1 MLEDDKRFAKIFE
14 LLFEI
19 NEKANLFSC
28 KRKLSNYLNKRKPS
42 FFKEIQK
49 KTSVKISKDFEK
61 ELRTKIRDE
70 LDLEKKTNENLARGL
85 LVEETRL
92 WDKIRVGGYRR
103 VETDSDRKQRLFK
116 LIEMYTELYNLV
128 ETVETLNAKVEK
140 ISKCE
145 EDDDD

>member
-1 MLEDDKRFAKIFE
+1 MSSRENFVKRELEKIYNMLNFINENCPYSMLEDDKRFAKIFE

-49 KTSVKISKDFEK
+49 KTSVKILKDFEK

-70 LDLEKKTNENLARGL
+70 LDLEKKN
-85 LVEETRL
+85 
-92 WDKIRVGGYRR
+92 
-103 VETDSDRKQRLFK
+103 
-116 LIEMYTELYNLV
+116 
-128 ETVETLNAKVEK
+128 
-140 ISKCE
+140 
-145 EDDDD
+145 

>member
-1 MLEDDKRFAKIFE
+1 MK
-14 LLFEI
+14 
-19 NEKANLFSC
+19 
-28 KRKLSNYLNKRKPS
+28 
-42 FFKEIQK
+42 
-49 KTSVKISKDFEK
+49 
-61 ELRTKIRDE
+61 
-70 LDLEKKTNENLARGL
+70 KKTNENLARGL
-85 LVEETRL
+85 LVEDTRL

-116 LIEMYTELYNLV
+116 LIEIYTELYNLV